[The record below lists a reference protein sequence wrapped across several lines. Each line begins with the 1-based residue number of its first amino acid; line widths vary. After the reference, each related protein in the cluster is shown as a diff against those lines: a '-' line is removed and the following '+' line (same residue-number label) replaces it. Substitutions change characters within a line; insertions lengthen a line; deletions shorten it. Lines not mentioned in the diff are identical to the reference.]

1 MVDIQILSR
10 FAACDGNRTDASCTK
25 NGQEALE
32 LLGLKE
38 VGKTSYIILVTLLP
52 HLSLSLSVTC

>member
-1 MVDIQILSR
+1 MVDIHILSR
-10 FAACDGNRTDASCTK
+10 FAACDGSRTDGSCIK

-32 LLGLKE
+32 SLGLKE

-52 HLSLSLSVTC
+52 H